1 MATSKEAPKKAEEA
15 EAAAPPKKGKKLLII
30 IVLAV
35 VMALGGGLLVG
46 KLVFGG
52 KKAADHGDE
61 AAAEEQHEE
70 KKAGL
75 QFKYDPKKPPV
86 YVALDAFTV
95 NLDGGQFLQVVASL
109 QVADEKV
116 AETIK
121 QYMPQLRHEYL
132 SIMSSK
138 KPADVMTQDGR
149 LDLAEEMQEVGNE
162 ILGYEPP
169 AKKRRKNAEPDMSG
183 PIIGVYFTQ
192 FIVQ

>member
-15 EAAAPPKKGKKLLII
+15 EAAPPPKKGKKLLII

-35 VMALGGGLLVG
+35 VLALGGGLLVG

-52 KKAADHGDE
+52 KKAAEGDE
-61 AAAEEQHEE
+61 AAAEEHKEE
-70 KKAGL
+70 KAAL

-86 YVALDAFTV
+86 YVNLDAFTV

-116 AETIK
+116 AEAIK

-138 KPADVMTQDGR
+138 KPTDVMTQDGR

-169 AKKRRKNAEPDMSG
+169 ARKRKKNAEPDNNG